1 MLNWRE
7 HKVRMVEIL
16 RDIYRNIQI
25 SSVLGFKRGTAAYLF
40 YGLDRYSTDLDFDL
54 LEPKA
59 RDLVFQEITKI
70 CKKHTNIKEQYLKRN
85 TIFLLLDYGE
95 REHNI
100 KIEIS
105 TRGMDNH
112 YQILDYL
119 GVSVLVMKK
128 EDMFANKLIAL
139 CQRRNVANRDLFDLN
154 YFFSNHWDVNE
165 SIIKLRT
172 GKSLN
177 EYLEDC
183 IKSVEGVNNN
193 QILHGLGELVNEK
206 QKRLVK
212 ESLKKDLLFSI
223 KSRR

>member
-1 MLNWRE
+1 
-7 HKVRMVEIL
+7 
-16 RDIYRNIQI
+16 
-25 SSVLGFKRGTAAYLF
+25 
-40 YGLDRYSTDLDFDL
+40 
-54 LEPKA
+54 
-59 RDLVFQEITKI
+59 
-70 CKKHTNIKEQYLKRN
+70 
-85 TIFLLLDYGE
+85 
-95 REHNI
+95 
-100 KIEIS
+100 
-105 TRGMDNH
+105 
-112 YQILDYL
+112 
-119 GVSVLVMKK
+119 VLVMKK

-183 IKSVEGVNNN
+183 IKSIEGVNNN

-212 ESLKKDLLFSI
+212 ENLKKDLLFSM